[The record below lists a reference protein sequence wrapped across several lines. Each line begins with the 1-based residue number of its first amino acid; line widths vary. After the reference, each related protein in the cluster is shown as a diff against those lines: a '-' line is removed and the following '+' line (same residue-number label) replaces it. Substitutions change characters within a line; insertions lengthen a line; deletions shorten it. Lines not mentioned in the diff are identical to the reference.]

1 MKQMHFFSRGNIVS
15 PDRSIDNPDLIFIFK
30 SRNLD
35 KHGDSEGLITTHNTI
50 NLN

>member
-15 PDRSIDNPDLIFIFK
+15 QDRSIDNPDLIFIFE

-35 KHGDSEGLITTHNTI
+35 KRGDSEALITTHNAVM
-50 NLN
+50 LN

>member
-15 PDRSIDNPDLIFIFK
+15 QDRSIDNPDLIFIFK

-35 KHGDSEGLITTHNTI
+35 KLGDSEGLTTTYNAVM
-50 NLN
+50 LN